1 MIGADVRPNWKERP
15 AGAREPEGSDASSAA
30 CQAVRNHPPLTDML
44 SVMTR
49 KLRPKEGH
57 QAPGLPVSSQGP
69 PGDLLRKPRT
79 SLEWW
84 ASSSKAT
91 ASDQRSGTMA
101 IPRAFSCV
109 LVQGDAHARPR
120 LVVLAA
126 KFLDLGSELAQDS
139 LAAHN

>member
-57 QAPGLPVSSQGP
+57 QGP
-69 PGDLLRKPRT
+69 
-79 SLEWW
+79 W
-84 ASSSKAT
+84 ASCFLPGAT
-91 ASDQRSGTMA
+91 RG
-101 IPRAFSCV
+101 F
-109 LVQGDAHARPR
+109 
-120 LVVLAA
+120 AA
-126 KFLDLGSELAQDS
+126 Q
-139 LAAHN
+139 AAHKSGVVGFLI